1 MTKDVIALTPQM
13 PDIRTILAGLYAG
26 GPEVA
31 INTTADGAVIQLCTP
46 GGRSLVSIEAPI
58 LLQVPGETRRLLDA
72 DTGAWDSPLWWTE
85 ARAITTAPEAE
96 LLAQSFAGR
105 LVSVLSGTIWP
116 AGPLTTDVVPLT
128 TDTAATPPT
137 DTAPLGIDV
146 FTDKAAVV
154 IQDRPVVAM
163 TSWLSEA
170 LRVANASDRALQIV
184 TPKSSRLTLPTRI
197 ALRGHPNRWVV
208 QDPQG
213 GYYDGLSGAVLH
225 WHNGVFAPARTD
237 AGATP
242 VAQAFTQAS
251 TTGECQ
257 LIVSLRTRYAPE
269 ADLMLGSALET
280 AWEHLTG
287 APPAGWSTAEPVN
300 LPWSPRV
307 LTDLARNRAPQ
318 PTWLVAVGH
327 PERPAIATVH
337 ITRTTAG
344 VEEDI
349 TLALGYG
356 PGEIP
361 PLGAV
366 EGLADTLAAEHHL
379 TSMLTSLRPAC
390 RDLTVPPQ
398 FEAPPIPVA
407 FTLGTDTVH
416 EVGLAHASRPPLAPH
431 PIQIGPAARPALHYL
446 LGDGTNAQAGTM
458 LQQLTQHLKKAQM
471 GHTGR

>member
-26 GPEVA
+26 GPDVA
-31 INTTADGAVIQLCTP
+31 INTTADGAVIQLCRP
-46 GGRSLVSIEAPI
+46 GGRPLVSIEAPI
-58 LLQVPGETRRLLDA
+58 LLQVRGEIRRLLGA

-85 ARAITTAPEAE
+85 ARAVTTAPEAE
-96 LLAQSFAGR
+96 PLARSFAGR
-105 LVSVLSGTIWP
+105 LVSVLSGTTWP
-116 AGPLTTDVVPLT
+116 AGPVTTDVVPLT
-128 TDTAATPPT
+128 PGTAATPPG
-137 DTAPLGIDV
+137 DTEPLGVDV

-163 TSWLSEA
+163 TNWLSEA
-170 LRVANASDRALQIV
+170 LRTATTSDRALQIV

-208 QDPQG
+208 QDPEC
-213 GYYDGLSGAVLH
+213 GYYDGLSGALLQ
-225 WHNGVFAPARTD
+225 WHDGVFAPARSDSGT
-237 AGATP
+237 TP
-242 VAQAFTQAS
+242 VAQAFTQIS
-251 TTGECQ
+251 GTGERQ

-280 AWEHLTG
+280 AWQLLTG

-300 LPWSPRV
+300 LPWSTRQ
-307 LTDLARNRAPQ
+307 LTDLARSRAPR
-318 PTWLVAVGH
+318 PTWLIAIGH
-327 PERPAIATVH
+327 PDRPAIATVQ

-349 TLALGYG
+349 TLALGYD

-361 PLGAV
+361 PLDAI
-366 EGLADTLAAEHHL
+366 EGLAETLAAEHHL
-379 TSMLTSLRPAC
+379 TSMLTSLRPATC
-390 RDLTVPPQ
+390 DLTVAPR

-407 FTLGTDTVH
+407 FTLGIDTVH
-416 EVGLAHASRPPLAPH
+416 DIGLGHASRPPLAVQ
-431 PIQIGPAARPALHYL
+431 PIQLGRTRPALHYV

-458 LQQLTQHLKKAQM
+458 LQQLTQHLKNAQKS
-471 GHTGR
+471 